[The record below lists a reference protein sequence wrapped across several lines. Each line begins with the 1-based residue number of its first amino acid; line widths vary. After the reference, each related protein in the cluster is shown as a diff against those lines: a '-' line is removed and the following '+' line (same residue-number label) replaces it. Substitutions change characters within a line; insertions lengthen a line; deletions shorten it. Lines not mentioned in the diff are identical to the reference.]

1 MYHSYLRVKPFYS
14 LLFVNDFPSA
24 PHVFFTL
31 LHFSSIFELL
41 LRVENLTKTTKLD
54 PKMSSSS
61 VALFRRVSS
70 SSSSTYVRSSS
81 LLCQLTTWSSN
92 DTTVTTTK
100 RHQNQPDPLMTTTTF
115 RAKSISTTS
124 SARNTDSPHLPRTH
138 GGLTDQDRIFTNLY
152 GKHDP
157 FIKGAMKRGDWYNT
171 KELVLMGADWIIN
184 EIKASGLRG
193 RGGAGFPSGLKW
205 SFMPKVSADGRP
217 NYLVVNADESEP
229 GTCKDREIM
238 RHDPHKLL
246 EGCLLAGVGM
256 RARACYI
263 YIRGEY
269 VNERL
274 ALERARDEAY
284 AAGYL
289 GKNACGTG
297 IDFDVN
303 IHYGAGAYICGEET
317 ALIESLEGKQGK
329 PRLKP
334 PFPANIGLY
343 GCPTTVTNVETVA
356 VAPTILRRGSDWF
369 AGFGRKNN
377 TGTKLFC
384 ISGHVN
390 YPCTVEEEM
399 SIPLQELIEKH
410 CGGVRGGWDNLLAI
424 IPGGSS
430 VPLIPKKVCEE
441 VLMDFD
447 SLKAA
452 QSGLGTAAVIVMD
465 KSTDVVDA
473 IARLSYFY
481 KHESCGQCTPCREGT
496 GWLYNVMER
505 MKKGDAKLEEID
517 MLQELTKQIEGHTI
531 CALGDAAAWP
541 VQGLIRHF
549 RPELEARIGAQ
560 TTPDRIAA

>member
-1 MYHSYLRVKPFYS
+1 MYHSYVRVKPFYS

-81 LLCQLTTWSSN
+81 LLCQLTNWSSN

-124 SARNTDSPHLPRTH
+124 SARSTDSPHLPRTH

-390 YPCTVEEEM
+390 NPCTVEEEM